1 MNRYMTANTKI
12 ITDEKDTAVQL
23 ALRSLRRDMEKTF
36 TPSEEEGLKI
46 RLVRRPAE
54 EECFVLEQ
62 TENVLELGADSELGF
77 VYGIYEISRR
87 FLGVQDFWFWNDQQ
101 FERRERIEVA
111 QGFFYR
117 SEPYRVRLRG
127 WFVNDEVLI
136 SAWSVDRDPKRPWE
150 MVFETLLRCGGN
162 MVIPGTDK
170 NSVRY
175 RKLASDMGLFIT
187 HHHAEPLG
195 AEMFARAY
203 PDLKASYAEHGNL
216 FRKLWREGIK
226 SQRDLH
232 VVWNLGFRGQ
242 GDCPFW
248 EDDPQYNTDEAR
260 GTLMSKLIRIQY
272 DMVKQSDP
280 DAVCCTNLYGET
292 MELYKKGLLKLP
304 GDVIHIWADNGF
316 GKMVSRRQGNHNPRV
331 SALPEPEQGGRHGI
345 YYHVSFY
352 DLQAANHITMLPNSV
367 SFVRRELNGV
377 LEHGA
382 EDYWIVNCSNVKP
395 HIFYLDYVAKLWRYG
410 DCDPDQW
417 LEKYVE
423 AYYGKN
429 GKEEIISCFELF
441 SKCAV
446 QYGSNEDDHAGEQF
460 VNHVPRMLMTQ
471 FLKDRNKPSPDF
483 FWAAD
488 HETLMEQ
495 VKWYEDICE
504 EGVENYAGLLE
515 QCGKTAVL
523 LSGPARVLFEDS
535 LKLQAEILYH
545 CYQGALFTCRSLD
558 FGFEEDYLHA
568 FYFAGKAQDA
578 FLEADNCMR
587 RREHGKW
594 HDFYRNECLA
604 DIKQSAWTAET
615 LMGYL
620 RLLGDGPHCWKWQ
633 REFLNS
639 EEDKQVVLILN
650 MENHLTHRE
659 VYELMRS
666 KWDR

>member
-117 SEPYRVRLRG
+117 SEPYRVWLRG

-331 SALPEPEQGGRHGI
+331 SALPEPEQGG
-345 YYHVSFY
+345 
-352 DLQAANHITMLPNSV
+352 
-367 SFVRRELNGV
+367 
-377 LEHGA
+377 
-382 EDYWIVNCSNVKP
+382 
-395 HIFYLDYVAKLWRYG
+395 
-410 DCDPDQW
+410 
-417 LEKYVE
+417 
-423 AYYGKN
+423 
-429 GKEEIISCFELF
+429 
-441 SKCAV
+441 
-446 QYGSNEDDHAGEQF
+446 
-460 VNHVPRMLMTQ
+460 
-471 FLKDRNKPSPDF
+471 
-483 FWAAD
+483 
-488 HETLMEQ
+488 
-495 VKWYEDICE
+495 
-504 EGVENYAGLLE
+504 
-515 QCGKTAVL
+515 
-523 LSGPARVLFEDS
+523 
-535 LKLQAEILYH
+535 
-545 CYQGALFTCRSLD
+545 
-558 FGFEEDYLHA
+558 
-568 FYFAGKAQDA
+568 
-578 FLEADNCMR
+578 
-587 RREHGKW
+587 
-594 HDFYRNECLA
+594 
-604 DIKQSAWTAET
+604 
-615 LMGYL
+615 
-620 RLLGDGPHCWKWQ
+620 
-633 REFLNS
+633 FLNS
-639 EEDKQVVLILN
+639 EEDK
-650 MENHLTHRE
+650 
-659 VYELMRS
+659 
-666 KWDR
+666 